1 MPPRRILVTG
11 AGGFVGRQV
20 LGPLLALGHEVHAV
34 GTGPRPGLPDAMP
47 DAMPG
52 VTWHVADLL
61 TPEGRRTALEVA
73 PDTLLHAAWY
83 VAHGRFWSAPEN
95 AAWAAASAALLEGF
109 AAGGGRRFVGI
120 GTCAEYATVL
130 ADALP
135 WDALPWPETRA
146 IAPATLYGLA
156 KASFATRLA
165 EAGDADGI
173 STAWARLFHLF
184 GPGEA
189 PGRLVPAVMAAL
201 RAGRPAECAS
211 GRPVRDVAST
221 WFTGR
226 ALAALVLSEV
236 RGAVNVAAGAGLP
249 IADLAGRIGALAG
262 RPELVRLGA
271 LPDRPGEVP
280 RMVAD
285 TGRLRREVGFAEDCD
300 LDGDLARLWR
310 EEFLAAPCPPA

>member
-20 LGPLLALGHEVHAV
+20 LGPLLALGHEMHAI
-34 GTGPRPGLPDAMP
+34 GTRPRPAMP

-61 TPEGRRTALEVA
+61 TPEGRRTALAVA

-120 GTCAEYATVL
+120 GTCAEYAT
-130 ADALP
+130 APA
-135 WDALPWPETRA
+135 DALPWPETRA

-165 EAGDADGI
+165 GNGDGI

-201 RAGRPAECAS
+201 RAGRPADCAS

-226 ALAALVLSEV
+226 ALAALLLSEV

-249 IADLAGRIGALAG
+249 LADLAGRIGAIAG
-262 RPELVRLGA
+262 RPGLVRLDA

-280 RMVAD
+280 HMVAD
-285 TGRLRREVGFAEDCD
+285 TGRLRREVGFTERCD
-300 LDGDLARLWR
+300 LDADLARLWR
-310 EEFLAAPCPPA
+310 EELLAAPGRPA